1 MNENATLINEQKR
14 ALMGK
19 EAEITALQ
27 SAASVEK
34 ELFLKRVQDMY
45 SRDSYSDFKTTI
57 FKPFL
62 HKWDST

>member
-27 SAASVEK
+27 PAASVEK

-45 SRDSYSDFKTTI
+45 ARDS
-57 FKPFL
+57 
-62 HKWDST
+62 

>member
-1 MNENATLINEQKR
+1 
-14 ALMGK
+14 MGK

-45 SRDSYSDFKTTI
+45 ARDS
-57 FKPFL
+57 
-62 HKWDST
+62 